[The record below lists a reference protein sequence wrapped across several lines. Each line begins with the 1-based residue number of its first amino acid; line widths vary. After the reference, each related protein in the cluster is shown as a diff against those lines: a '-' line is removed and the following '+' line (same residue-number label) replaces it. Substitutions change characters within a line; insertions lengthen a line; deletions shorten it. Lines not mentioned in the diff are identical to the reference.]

1 MVQATNNPGS
11 DVEMESEDE
20 EAAMAAA
27 MGFSGFG
34 KAPATKKRKYNSKT
48 DAFVDGQE
56 LENIDKGGKKGQG
69 SGGNEVP
76 LGRMR
81 VLGASSAEDDQDGQ
95 QEPLDTREGDEDQD
109 RPMEERCLDTSRPAP
124 ADEKI
129 RNDARRAER
138 RGKPMVNEDEIMLDD
153 DEEGANIAPSQSS
166 PKNTAA
172 QEARSKI
179 DAIVAGT
186 AKQAATAPLPAA
198 TGAPASQPQ
207 TKQKPKQKPKQS
219 QGLAA
224 FMTALQTP
232 VVAPPSTP
240 PATGT
245 VNTPQAHNTGGPTL
259 LPQPPQST
267 LSMTHAPSSAGS
279 RPVEGRGGGR
289 GHRNELWYIDYYDP
303 SFNENPWRQLEEEH
317 GLVPV
322 GTWIDRPLG
331 NQPTTRHKTSRERP
345 AHSFMPSMV

>member
-1 MVQATNNPGS
+1 MKQATDDSGS
-11 DVEMESEDE
+11 DVEMEPEDG

-48 DAFVDGQE
+48 DAFIDGQE
-56 LENIDKGGKKGQG
+56 LQNIDKGGKKGQG

-81 VLGASSAEDDQDGQ
+81 VLGASSAGDNQNGQ
-95 QEPLDTREGDEDQD
+95 QGPLDTKKGDEDQD

-129 RNDARRAER
+129 RNDAMRAER
-138 RGKPMVNEDEIMLDD
+138 RGKPMINEDEIMLDD
-153 DEEGANIAPSQSS
+153 DEEGDNIAPSQSS
-166 PKNTAA
+166 SKNTAA
-172 QEARSKI
+172 QEAQSKI

-186 AKQAATAPLPAA
+186 AKQAVAAPLSAA

-207 TKQKPKQKPKQS
+207 TKQKPKQS

-232 VVAPPSTP
+232 VVAPPSIP
-240 PATGT
+240 PAPGT
-245 VNTPQAHNTGGPTL
+245 VNTPHAHAAGGPTL
-259 LPQPPQST
+259 LPQPPPST
-267 LSMTHAPSSAGS
+267 LSMTDAPSLAGSTSAG
-279 RPVEGRGGGR
+279 GRGGGR
-289 GHRNELWYIDYYDP
+289 GHRNGLWYIDYYDP
-303 SFNENPWRQLEEEH
+303 SFNENPWRQLEKEH

-331 NQPTTRHKTSRERP
+331 NKPTTRHKSVREGP